1 LSGPLVVV
9 DTSVVIAHLTALSVS
24 TPSGRIMHAC
34 GAGSL
39 RVALSDA
46 YLRELVEV
54 VTRLNVESQIKNA
67 SRAFVAAMDLWIHGT
82 LYHPTSIDW
91 STVVDRED
99 H

>member
-1 LSGPLVVV
+1 V

-46 YLRELVEV
+46 YLSALSEQVVRYEL
-54 VTRLNVESQIKNA
+54 K
-67 SRAFVAAMDLWIHGT
+67 
-82 LYHPTSIDW
+82 
-91 STVVDRED
+91 
-99 H
+99 